1 MPNTKTPAEQK
12 AELLREKEE
21 NEQEIARLEHE
32 QEQLDHQITRA
43 KNTISYLN
51 GKERKER
58 NHRLIVKGGVIEHHA
73 PETKELTEPEFYDL
87 MDKILRLPE
96 AQRMISAMANHHR
109 IAPNG

>member
-21 NEQEIARLEHE
+21 NDQEIARLEHE

-51 GKERKER
+51 AKARKER
-58 NHRLIVKGGVIEHHA
+58 NHRLIIKGGVIEHHA
-73 PETKELTEPEFYDL
+73 PETKDLTEPEFYDL
-87 MDKILRLPE
+87 MEKILERPE
-96 AQRMISAMANHHR
+96 AKRMIEAIVNHHR
-109 IAPNG
+109 MAPHG